1 MVNGS
6 LVAAPVHFSANRDG
20 VEMEMN
26 GVDLLRIEGERV
38 AEVWLFSASQ
48 QGEDDFWGKLRAGPP
63 NSDRRL

>member
-1 MVNGS
+1 
-6 LVAAPVHFSANRDG
+6 
-20 VEMEMN
+20 MEMN

-63 NSDRRL
+63 NSDRPALIHPSRARRASPPL